1 MIFEKVKTN
10 LEKLGY
16 TVSVFEKTADA
27 VGYLDESIDNKSVG
41 FGGSVTLTQMGLYDK
56 LASHNTVTSHGR
68 IPEGST
74 DKEMRM
80 ASHNAQIYISSV
92 NGLSENGEIV
102 NIDATCNRVAS
113 IFYGHKKVY
122 LVIGKNKLS
131 PDYESALWRARNIA
145 SPKNAKRLGVK
156 TPCAEKADKCYNCSS
171 PQRICRALTVLWE
184 KPVASDIEILLV
196 NEDLGY

>member
-1 MIFEKVKTN
+1 MFEKVKIN

-16 TVSVFEKTADA
+16 TVSVFEKASEA
-27 VGYLDESIDNKSVG
+27 VDYLDSSIDGKSVG
-41 FGGSVTLTQMGLYDK
+41 FGGSVTLTQLGLYDR

-68 IPEGST
+68 IPEGSS

-92 NGLSENGEIV
+92 NGLAESGEIV

-113 IFYGHKKVY
+113 IFYGHERVY
-122 LVIGKNKLS
+122 LVIGKNKLA
-131 PDYESALWRARNIA
+131 PDCEGALWRARNIA

-156 TPCAEKADKCYNCSS
+156 TPCAVNADKCYNCNS

-184 KPVASDIEILLV
+184 KPMASDIEILLV
-196 NEDLGY
+196 DEELGY